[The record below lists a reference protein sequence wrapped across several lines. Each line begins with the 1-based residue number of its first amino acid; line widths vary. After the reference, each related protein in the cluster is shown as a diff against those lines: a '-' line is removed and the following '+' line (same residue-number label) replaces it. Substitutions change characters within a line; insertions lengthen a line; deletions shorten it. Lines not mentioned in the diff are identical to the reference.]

1 MTKKFKKA
9 AAKTL
14 AGLCIAGACSSFA
27 CDNTQA
33 FTEYKTGLKL
43 ALDNS
48 ADSYNAEYDVNRDG
62 ALTFSDIACIM
73 SQIGV
78 VGGQKSD
85 FSGIYCNSDRGVL
98 DVKREADKVIVKV
111 NFAEDD
117 IKNLKGGFD
126 FAVKYDNKTLKFDK
140 FEWSQEFIEAFQPV
154 LDDDSWV
161 LRNAYSIY
169 DYKVN
174 DSYIGMAG
182 IYHEYAIEDKY
193 EPVVKEIATITFSV
207 VDDSE
212 NVEQGISLGLMGTE
226 KESGKVMD
234 KTVYPSDYVKNCI
247 MGSVGQKWKVTLS
260 DVNEVLKGALGIS
273 DLSNYQEFSYDVDG
287 DGKVNLNDVAD
298 VLKMALGITD
308 IVNTKSLESAEG
320 NIHAF
325 ISEKNDKTSDN
336 MQIIENYEQLEAYLS
351 DYPDEKKANI
361 LKAYKDSF
369 EQYNILAVKEEVNCD
384 DIANIDS
391 CTVINGSNIMEETT
405 LNPTYTNGEYEFNK
419 FCVVSKEMTDDSVK
433 FILNKSSIDTSEN

>member
-1 MTKKFKKA
+1 
-9 AAKTL
+9 
-14 AGLCIAGACSSFA
+14 
-27 CDNTQA
+27 
-33 FTEYKTGLKL
+33 
-43 ALDNS
+43 
-48 ADSYNAEYDVNRDG
+48 
-62 ALTFSDIACIM
+62 
-73 SQIGV
+73 
-78 VGGQKSD
+78 
-85 FSGIYCNSDRGVL
+85 
-98 DVKREADKVIVKV
+98 
-111 NFAEDD
+111 
-117 IKNLKGGFD
+117 
-126 FAVKYDNKTLKFDK
+126 
-140 FEWSQEFIEAFQPV
+140 
-154 LDDDSWV
+154 
-161 LRNAYSIY
+161 
-169 DYKVN
+169 
-174 DSYIGMAG
+174 
-182 IYHEYAIEDKY
+182 
-193 EPVVKEIATITFSV
+193 
-207 VDDSE
+207 
-212 NVEQGISLGLMGTE
+212 
-226 KESGKVMD
+226 
-234 KTVYPSDYVKNCI
+234 

-351 DYPDEKKANI
+351 DCPDEKKANI

-405 LNPTYTNGEYEFNK
+405 LNPTYTKGEYEFNK
-419 FCVVSKEMTDDSVK
+419 FCVVSKKMTDDGVK